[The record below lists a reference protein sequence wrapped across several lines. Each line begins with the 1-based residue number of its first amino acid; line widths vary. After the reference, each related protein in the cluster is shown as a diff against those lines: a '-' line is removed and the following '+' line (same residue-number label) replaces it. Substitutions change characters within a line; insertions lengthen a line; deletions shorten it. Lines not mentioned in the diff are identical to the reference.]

1 MKKVTIAIL
10 MLLVFGATS
19 LFAVQ
24 IVNSS
29 SSSSDMYDYLGLN
42 IGYGFTR
49 EKYDLVTGVE
59 RVDKGYQ
66 LGLSMNDFMFFS
78 RDVNVGFYMEMG
90 ISFNLK
96 TEWSEGGEPAHKD
109 DKISPFFSDLVIGFA
124 FKADVDKRTSVL
136 VGVGPEMMI
145 YSKEYKGFPS
155 NYERDFLVL
164 GAGLDLEGTY
174 KVANDVYIGIGFRG
188 SVMFYGTMIDR
199 GYYTEKYTEY
209 KNYLGYRV
217 LPRFSVYLGL

>member
-10 MLLVFGATS
+10 MLLVLGATS

-24 IVNSS
+24 IVSASN
-29 SSSSDMYDYLGLN
+29 SSSDMYDYIGFNL
-42 IGYGFTR
+42 GYGVTN
-49 EKYDLVTGVE
+49 EKYEPEPGLE
-59 RVDKGYQ
+59 RIDKGYQ
-66 LGLSMNDFMFFS
+66 LGLSLNDFMFFS
-78 RDVNVGFYMEMG
+78 RDANIGMYMEMG

-96 TEWSEGGEPAHKD
+96 TEWSEGGAPAKD
-109 DKISPFFSDLVIGFA
+109 DKISPFFSDMVVGFA

-136 VGVGPEMMI
+136 LGVGPEIMI

-174 KVANDVYIGIGFRG
+174 RVATDVYIGIGFRG
-188 SVMFYGTMIDR
+188 SILFYGTMIDSSR
-199 GYYTEKYTEY
+199 HGEKYTEY
-209 KNYLGYRV
+209 KNYFGYRV

>member
-1 MKKVTIAIL
+1 
-10 MLLVFGATS
+10 S
-19 LFAVQ
+19 L
-24 IVNSS
+24 
-29 SSSSDMYDYLGLN
+29 
-42 IGYGFTR
+42 
-49 EKYDLVTGVE
+49 
-59 RVDKGYQ
+59 
-66 LGLSMNDFMFFS
+66 NDFMFFS

-90 ISFNLK
+90 MSFNVK
-96 TEWSEGGEPAHKD
+96 TECTEGGVPTGD

-145 YSKEYKGFPS
+145 YSKEYKYY
-155 NYERDFLVL
+155 NWEKDFLVL

-188 SVMFYGTMIDR
+188 SIMFYGTMIDR
-199 GYYTEKYTEY
+199 DRYGEVYTEY
-209 KNYLGYRV
+209 KNYFGYRL

>member
-1 MKKVTIAIL
+1 MKKVTIAVL
-10 MLLVFGATS
+10 MLLVLGATS

-42 IGYGFTR
+42 IGYGVTN
-49 EKYDLVTGVE
+49 EKYNPFADVE

-66 LGLSMNDFMFFS
+66 LGLSLNDFMFFS

-90 ISFNLK
+90 MSFNVK
-96 TEWSEGGEPAHKD
+96 TECTEGGVPTGD
-109 DKISPFFSDLVIGFA
+109 DKISPFFSDLVLGFA

-136 VGVGPEMMI
+136 VGVGPELMI

-188 SVMFYGTMIDR
+188 SIMFYGTMIDR
-199 GYYTEKYTEY
+199 GRYGEKYTKY
-209 KNYLGYRV
+209 DNYFGYRV